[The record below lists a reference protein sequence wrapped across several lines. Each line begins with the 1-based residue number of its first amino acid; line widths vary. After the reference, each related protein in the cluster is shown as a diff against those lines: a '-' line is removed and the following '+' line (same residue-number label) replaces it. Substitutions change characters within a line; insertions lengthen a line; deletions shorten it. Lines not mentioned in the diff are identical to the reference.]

1 MVFFRVCKA
10 KYGFYFLCRTR
21 DKCVTRAR
29 RRRRRGRTRRR
40 ARGRAIARHA
50 DDTGQRQRVVDR
62 DDVALAR
69 RRCPKSWRAYFPD
82 VSYEENDRRAELSRA
97 LATFFASSEG
107 RAFVREVRAVDAR
120 MGEAGEGGGAR

>member
-1 MVFFRVCKA
+1 MINA
-10 KYGFYFLCRTR
+10 S
-21 DKCVTRAR
+21 RAR
-29 RRRRRGRTRRR
+29 VVGVVAVAHVDAR
-40 ARGRAIARHA
+40 AVARSRVMP

-62 DDVALAR
+62 DDVALVR